1 MKKEEVPQDNAKAF
15 MGRSKALYALGEDG
29 RYQIVPSRGW
39 EAEEIVLD
47 QAIDEFKRLASEAHA
62 KAKAGLASPLEYH
75 MYARRMD
82 PVLLADV
89 SGFWRWQVDRHLRP
103 GAFAALPVSKQ
114 KRYAEALGMGVE
126 ALNALPEEA

>member
-1 MKKEEVPQDNAKAF
+1 MKEGDVPQDVARALQ
-15 MGRSKALYALGEDG
+15 GRRKALYAIDARGN
-29 RYQIVPSRGW
+29 YQIVRSAGW

-47 QAIDEFKRLASEAHA
+47 QAIDEFKRLAAEAHA

-89 SGFWRWQVDRHLRP
+89 SGFWRWQVRRHLRP
-103 GAFAALPVSKQ
+103 GAFAALPGRSQ
-114 KRYAEALGMGVE
+114 ERYAEALGLSVE